1 MFDNIERIIRRII
14 IDKKEEIE
22 YLFLIQIKDNI
33 EKFAKHIK

>member
-1 MFDNIERIIRRII
+1 MFDNIERIIRI

-22 YLFLIQIKDNI
+22 YLFLIQLKDTI